1 MLAAKHRLRK
11 KKDISLVL
19 EEGKSSKEGPLV
31 LKTIKNDLDF
41 CRFAFIVSRKVSK
54 KASVRNK
61 IRRKMREAV
70 RKRMKNCQPGFDSL
84 FIALP
89 GKIKKENLREIE
101 GCIEQLLGKNKIL
114 DQ

>member
-1 MLAAKHRLRK
+1 MLAAKYRLRK
-11 KKDISLVL
+11 KKDIGQVL

-54 KASVRNK
+54 KASTRNK

-70 RKRMKNCQPGFDSL
+70 RVRMKNYKPGFDSI

-89 GKIKKENLREIE
+89 GKIRKENLHEIE
-101 GCIEQLLGKNKIL
+101 GCVEQLLRKNKIL
-114 DQ
+114 GQ